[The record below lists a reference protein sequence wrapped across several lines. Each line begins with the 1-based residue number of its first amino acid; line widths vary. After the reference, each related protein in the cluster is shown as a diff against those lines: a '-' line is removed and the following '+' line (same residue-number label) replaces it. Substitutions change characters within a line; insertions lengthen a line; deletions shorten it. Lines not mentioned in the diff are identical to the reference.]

1 MTAHFEL
8 AHNNWRSGDARVFAD
23 ELRQAHPL
31 VRDRISRQ
39 FGLTLA
45 FDPEGLRVDYDG
57 RKIGFGGFSSKQG
70 KTTFSIAP
78 KVDDFDVRA
87 LFNCIDALNL
97 YNKIVQ
103 FENNQEADVHEEEE
117 NPFSWA
123 FLLGLLE
130 DINDFGVHHFLIF
143 NSKKILSGRSSVI
156 GRPVAK
162 SLVMNMARGRFG
174 IDCEVLDNHRQRQYA
189 SLFFATAQSIFRDLM
204 NWQAVIKRSDARVS
218 ATYNSIAAK
227 LKHFADVPFS
237 SRLVLEL
244 SHPPYTYGV
253 KTLLMKCLRYWRWK
267 GMFAA
272 TNSRSTNTFWSVS
285 IALDTAF
292 ELYAGQILKKMLGK
306 KGKIPKV
313 SYPYSFD
320 FNDHRFPDDR
330 IQREIEPDH
339 IYFDQEA
346 GDLVIAEVKYSNH
359 LAVREHVAQLIA
371 YLSYGAYPFVTKT
384 RTGLLVYPGTQL
396 SCEKIPNFR
405 ANIYLLT
412 LPANENFVMA
422 APLLDLGLAQ
432 ALS

>member
-1 MTAHFEL
+1 
-8 AHNNWRSGDARVFAD
+8 
-23 ELRQAHPL
+23 
-31 VRDRISRQ
+31 
-39 FGLTLA
+39 
-45 FDPEGLRVDYDG
+45 
-57 RKIGFGGFSSKQG
+57 
-70 KTTFSIAP
+70 
-78 KVDDFDVRA
+78 
-87 LFNCIDALNL
+87 
-97 YNKIVQ
+97 
-103 FENNQEADVHEEEE
+103 
-117 NPFSWA
+117 
-123 FLLGLLE
+123 
-130 DINDFGVHHFLIF
+130 
-143 NSKKILSGRSSVI
+143 
-156 GRPVAK
+156 
-162 SLVMNMARGRFG
+162 
-174 IDCEVLDNHRQRQYA
+174 
-189 SLFFATAQSIFRDLM
+189 
-204 NWQAVIKRSDARVS
+204 
-218 ATYNSIAAK
+218 
-227 LKHFADVPFS
+227 
-237 SRLVLEL
+237 
-244 SHPPYTYGV
+244 
-253 KTLLMKCLRYWRWK
+253 
-267 GMFAA
+267 
-272 TNSRSTNTFWSVS
+272 
-285 IALDTAF
+285 
-292 ELYAGQILKKMLGK
+292 MLGK